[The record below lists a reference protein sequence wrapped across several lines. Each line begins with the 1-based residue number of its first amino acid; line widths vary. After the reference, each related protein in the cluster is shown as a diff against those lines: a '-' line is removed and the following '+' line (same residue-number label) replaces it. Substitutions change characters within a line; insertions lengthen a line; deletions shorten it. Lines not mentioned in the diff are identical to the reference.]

1 MGNDVVAITV
11 SSLGSFLS
19 SSDDGLVVDKL
30 WSGSYTAGSLTLW
43 KIAIGVNFTLTRND
57 EKSNF

>member
-19 SSDDGLVVDKL
+19 SSDDGLVVDRL
-30 WSGSYTAGSLTLW
+30 WSGSCTAGSLTLW
-43 KIAIGVNFTLTRND
+43 EIACVNFTLTRND